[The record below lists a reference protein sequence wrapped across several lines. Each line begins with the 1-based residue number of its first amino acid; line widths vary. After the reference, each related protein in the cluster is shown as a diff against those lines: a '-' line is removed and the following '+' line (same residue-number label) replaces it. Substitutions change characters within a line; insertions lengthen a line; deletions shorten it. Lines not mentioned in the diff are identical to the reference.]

1 MSLPSSSMMDALT
14 SLWSVDFDLTHSVV
28 ALKLARAAFQQPN
41 APRPVDATAEASAT
55 AFAAEAATGRLF
67 PRFSAEVA
75 AKILG
80 FVGWRASS
88 ASADGPRRAGPPPA
102 TPSPCPA
109 CARPRA
115 SRRAPRSGRRSRSAP
130 TTRSAA
136 AGDGVACD
144 FPRLE
149 DMSRESGSLWRNLL
163 SRLRYVAC
171 AARTAPAA
179 PALFVVEILA
189 QDWRDSPA
197 DPDHVVA
204 SSAARVLGAWAT
216 DAFDDDKSFIA
227 GTPGAYYWGR
237 LHVATDGCA
246 PVSRSALWGSYL
258 DLFARVWAW
267 SPCGAVAV
275 VAVRRLGLPGGPAS
289 RDAFVPMHPLPDADR
304 PPDDA
309 EWPVVAH
316 VASTF
321 ADDGDAMRV
330 ASLTFAFTG
339 CRRGGA
345 DDQAFLGDKLA
356 RVAIWT
362 PAFAGGS

>member
-67 PRFSAEVA
+67 PDAAPRSPPRSSASSA
-75 AKILG
+75 GA
-80 FVGWRASS
+80 ASS
-88 ASADGPRRAGPPPA
+88 ASADGRRRALGRRRLRLRR
-102 TPSPCPA
+102 
-109 CARPRA
+109 ARPARGRG
-115 SRRAPRSGRRSRSAP
+115 RRAARRGP
-130 TTRSAA
+130 AA
-136 AGDGVACD
+136 LAVRADHALRRFAGDGVVCD

-246 PVSRSALWGSYL
+246 PVSRSAG
-258 DLFARVWAW
+258 
-267 SPCGAVAV
+267 
-275 VAVRRLGLPGGPAS
+275 
-289 RDAFVPMHPLPDADR
+289 
-304 PPDDA
+304 

-339 CRRGGA
+339 CRRGA
-345 DDQAFLGDKLA
+345 DDQAPRGQTPGRHLDA
-356 RVAIWT
+356 RVR
-362 PAFAGGS
+362 GS

>member
-80 FVGWRASS
+80 FVGWR
-88 ASADGPRRAGPPPA
+88 GLFRLERAGRRGGRWAAAGYAFAVPGLRA
-102 TPSPCPA
+102 A
-109 CARPRA
+109 AGVAPRA
-115 SRRAPRSGRRSRSAP
+115 AVPAALAVRGDHALRRF
-130 TTRSAA
+130 
-136 AGDGVACD
+136 AGDGVVCD

-216 DAFDDDKSFIA
+216 DAFDDDTSFIA
-227 GTPGAYYWGR
+227 GTPAAYYWGR

-246 PVSRSALWGSYL
+246 RVSRSALWGSYL

-289 RDAFVPMHPLPDADR
+289 RDAFVPGQQKRAKFPTSKAPISAVFYSFWLIFGRAIISRDGLEAWMLFPERAR
-304 PPDDA
+304 A
-309 EWPVVAH
+309 EH
-316 VASTF
+316 S
-321 ADDGDAMRV
+321 R
-330 ASLTFAFTG
+330 
-339 CRRGGA
+339 
-345 DDQAFLGDKLA
+345 
-356 RVAIWT
+356 
-362 PAFAGGS
+362 